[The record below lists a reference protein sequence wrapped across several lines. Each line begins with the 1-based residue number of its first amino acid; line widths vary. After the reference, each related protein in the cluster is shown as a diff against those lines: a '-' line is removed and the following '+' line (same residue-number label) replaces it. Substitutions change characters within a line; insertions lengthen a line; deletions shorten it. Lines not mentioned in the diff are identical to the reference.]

1 MSKRIYLSND
11 FLDSKKPISSISM
24 LSCHH
29 PEVYYSEIVNSFV
42 MISDH
47 KPYFSSS
54 LDTWFLVYLL
64 SYQRKIYKLSVLL
77 FLCQPLVTL
86 LPVLSCPPTVPKII
100 SIFNT
105 LLVLPF
111 FSPLWSPNKSQPWIN
126 QAIYHSLF
134 LISEC
139 QALFRDHKPL
149 QIQRLQTLLGFRCHL
164 DNFLIYLWW
173 A

>member
-29 PEVYYSEIVNSFV
+29 PEVYYSQIVNSFV

-77 FLCQPLVTL
+77 FLYQSLVTL
-86 LPVLSCPPTVPKII
+86 LPVLSCPASVPKII

-111 FSPLWSPNKSQPWIN
+111 FPLSGRPTNLNLELTKPRN
-126 QAIYHSLF
+126 HSLF

-139 QALFRDHKPL
+139 QALFGDHKPL